1 MGVTSS
7 LNYWLGVVTCIC
19 VVIFIVVWSKK
30 HRTTSVS
37 IGLPFKLGQMTF
49 DTTPQDR
56 IAAWHLYVHLSTRKA
71 ALPFNDK
78 HDSIEDIYDSLYSL
92 FDITRNLLTQLPPRH
107 FDKKDGIADLLIKV
121 LNEGVRPHLTRWQ
134 VEFRSWMDRE
144 KNHPENSSRS
154 PLEIQKDF
162 PSYEELV
169 DDLKTTNTEL
179 SKLAYEL
186 YLIATKKKPFKEKTP
201 KILPHPPNVDQI
213 T

>member
-1 MGVTSS
+1 MGVASS
-7 LNYWLGVVTCIC
+7 DNYWLGFLAC
-19 VVIFIVVWSKK
+19 VSVIIVIVVWSKK

-56 IAAWHLYVHLSTRKA
+56 IVAWHLYVHLSTRKA
-71 ALPFNDK
+71 ALPFDDE

-92 FDITRNLLTQLPPRH
+92 FEITRNLLTQLPPRH
-107 FDKKDGIADLLIKV
+107 FNKKDGVADLLIKV

-134 VEFRSWMDRE
+134 VEFRSWMDRA
-144 KNHPENSSRS
+144 KTLKENNSRS

-162 PSYEELV
+162 PSYDELV
-169 DDLKTTNTEL
+169 KDLKSTNTEL

-186 YLIATKKKPFKEKTP
+186 YLIAIKKKPFKEKTP
-201 KILPHPPNVDQI
+201 KILPHPPNVEQV